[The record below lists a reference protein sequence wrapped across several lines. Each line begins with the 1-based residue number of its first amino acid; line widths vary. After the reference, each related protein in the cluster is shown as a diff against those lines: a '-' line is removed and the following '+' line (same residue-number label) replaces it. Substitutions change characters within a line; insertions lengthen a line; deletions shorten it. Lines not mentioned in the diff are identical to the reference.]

1 MDDLGLYT
9 HSSGKGQCMSCGNM
23 LFSAI
28 FDTDAE
34 DEEANLL
41 ALKCSR
47 CDTVY
52 RPYHVN
58 N

>member
-1 MDDLGLYT
+1 MDDRGLYT
-9 HSSGKGQCMSCGNM
+9 DSSGVGQCMSCGNK
-23 LFSAI
+23 LFAAI
-28 FDTDAE
+28 FDSEAE
-34 DEEANLL
+34 DEAALI

-52 RPYHVN
+52 RPYHTN

>member
-9 HSSGKGQCMSCGNM
+9 DSSGVGQCMSCGNK
-23 LFSAI
+23 LFAAI
-28 FDTDAE
+28 FDSEAE
-34 DEEANLL
+34 DEAALI

-52 RPYHVN
+52 RPYHTN
-58 N
+58 Y

>member
-1 MDDLGLYT
+1 MDALGLYT
-9 HSSGKGQCMSCGNM
+9 DSNGVGQCMSCGNK
-23 LFSAI
+23 LFAAI
-28 FDTDAE
+28 FDSEAE
-34 DEEANLL
+34 DEAALI

-52 RPYHVN
+52 RPYHTN

>member
-9 HSSGKGQCMSCGNM
+9 DSDGVGECMSCGNK

-28 FDTDAE
+28 FDSEAE
-34 DEEANLL
+34 DEAALI
-41 ALKCSR
+41 ALKCAK
-47 CDTVY
+47 CEAVY
-52 RPYHVN
+52 RPYHAN